1 MALDPE
7 ELNNRRK
14 IREERRKER
23 KKAQRK
29 MVIRLILAA
38 LVLIGGGLGIYYL
51 TGTAGQPA
59 QSTISVQ
66 QEQKE
71 TRPPETEPPE
81 ETAPAWEQG
90 PVTVHLVAGG
100 DLNITDKVIWSGQKG
115 GEFDYTKAFMDVA
128 PILSEADLA
137 FLNFEGNVCGAP
149 YGTATTSAPVQ
160 IIEALKQAGVDMLQ
174 VANSC
179 SIVNGMLGLTSTLN
193 NIRSVGL
200 ETLGAYTSEEEFNR
214 TKGYTV
220 VTINDVKIAFVAF
233 TKGVGGLGMPA
244 GSEKCVN
251 ILYKDYY
258 TKYHEI
264 DKERINSIL
273 KAAEAEKPDL
283 TIALLHWGS
292 EYNDTVYD
300 TQESIVY
307 LLQKGGVDVIIGS
320 HPHRV
325 QHVEYDELTGN
336 LVAYSLGDFFGD
348 GKKDGTFYSVLLDLQ
363 ITKDYET
370 GVTRVTDWSY
380 VPIYTLSE
388 TECDGDRRVIR
399 IDNAIEAYD
408 ANFVDKVTA
417 SCYDNLKFSM
427 DRISSRIVPPS
438 NTKK

>member
-14 IREERRKER
+14 LREEQR
-23 KKAQRK
+23 KKRQIAKRR
-29 MVIRLILAA
+29 MVIRLIVAV
-38 LVLIGGGLGIYYL
+38 LVLAGCGVGIYYL
-51 TGTAGQPA
+51 SRNTGEPIQSVVATQPP
-59 QSTISVQ
+59 V
-66 QEQKE
+66 K
-71 TRPPETEPPE
+71 ETEPPATE
-81 ETAPAWEQG
+81 APAVNNANWEQA
-90 PVTVHLVAGG
+90 PVTISLVAGG
-100 DLNITDKVIWSGQKG
+100 DLNVTDKVIWAGQEG

-149 YGTATTSAPVQ
+149 YGTATTSAPIQLV
-160 IIEALKQAGVDMLQ
+160 EALKRAGVDMLQ

-179 SIVNGMLGLTSTLN
+179 SVVNGMLGMTSTLN

-200 ETLGAYTSEEEFNR
+200 ETLGAYTSEEEFDR
-214 TKGYTV
+214 TKGYTI
-220 VTINDVKIAFVAF
+220 VTINDVKLAFVAF

-258 TKYHEI
+258 TKYQQI
-264 DKERINSIL
+264 DKERINAIL
-273 KAAEAEKPDL
+273 KAVEEEKPDL

-292 EYNDTVYD
+292 EHNDTVYE
-300 TQESIVY
+300 TQEDIVY
-307 LLQKGGVDVIIGS
+307 IMQKAGVDVIIGS

-325 QHVEYDELTGN
+325 QHVDYDELTGN

-348 GKKDGTFYSVLLDLQ
+348 GKKDGTFYSILLKLE

-370 GVTRVTDWSY
+370 GVTRVTDWNY
-380 VPIYTLSE
+380 EPIYTLSE

-399 IDNAIEAYD
+399 IDNAISAYD
-408 ANFVDKVTA
+408 ANFVDKVTSA
-417 SCYDNLKFSM
+417 CYDNLKFSL
-427 DRISSRIVPPS
+427 DRISSRIVPPAETS
-438 NTKK
+438 K